1 MMRLQAKNVAAISNT
16 SHISTKYS
24 TAIARFRWRSQIL
37 KNKGSTDRIGRA
49 IVLTDS
55 SERSTERTAKAIVF
69 DAVKTIALTIR
80 SLDRPA
86 FLGLGIFIFL
96 SWSVHSIAAPP
107 NPHLFFD
114 YNAVTSEWAVK
125 PGKDASAFVSI
136 LQDCCQARAAS
147 ILQTDGIEYVIAIKI
162 DFDDQRGR
170 RPGRDFDQFLFADE
184 GVSLKTYYQEVSY
197 GQMDIQSGPMGGV
210 VPKGNQWVR
219 AARPMG
225 YYGQGR
231 INHSRSLQLVREA
244 CAGVDE
250 IVDFSQYDRDNDG
263 VVDHVFVIHAGDDEA
278 STFTGVVGPNI
289 WSILAKGVNRRFDGV
304 LVDTAVL
311 VAEEPSF
318 EKPHLGI
325 YFHEFFHDF
334 GAPDVYNP
342 GITGPHDHKW
352 GLMSL
357 YGPYQGSMIDG
368 VGDGLRPSHI
378 MGYLKWD
385 FDARPENGR
394 TGWIQPVEI
403 SKNVNNLQIP
413 SFELPPHQD
422 KLFRVDISSSVETSG
437 NRAEFFLIE
446 NRYQE
451 SGATFDTHLP
461 ESGILIWHIDET
473 QTRPLGSVNAA
484 QQIWLEDPNDPEHIG
499 VDPKNPDALSDIRL
513 ITDGAAYSANDNQT
527 TFTPTTHPNTN
538 SNDGAFSGIFITN
551 IGFEG
556 QTMSISVS
564 FGDTYEPNDTL
575 TDAFP
580 IELLQTYES
589 FLFDADDPRD
599 LYQFDVAEG
608 QAVVITLTNI
618 PEGVDYRLSLLDA
631 KGAAVAEAEKMEG
644 TEQQIIYL
652 PDRISTLYISIESR
666 FGFSSTNSYR
676 LTADAVRIES
686 GTLKLMRRQFD
697 DSIRVYPNPIPA
709 GHADVIFAYT
719 IPGFQLADEVELSI
733 YTIAG
738 DLIFTDSHQ
747 NVIGSKQFRWDGKNS
762 QGNAIASGIYMYVVS
777 ATEAGESIQKIGKIS
792 HVR

>member
-1 MMRLQAKNVAAISNT
+1 MKN
-16 SHISTKYS
+16 
-24 TAIARFRWRSQIL
+24 RR
-37 KNKGSTDRIGRA
+37 STDRIGRA

-69 DAVKTIALTIR
+69 EAVKTIALTIR

-86 FLGLGIFIFL
+86 FHGIGLSIIL
-96 SWSVHSIAAPP
+96 SWSLHSVAAPP
-107 NPHLFFD
+107 NPYHFFD

-125 PGKDASAFVSI
+125 PGKDASAFVST
-136 LQDCCQARAAS
+136 LQDCCQARATS
-147 ILQTDGIEYVIAIKI
+147 IQQSDGIEYVLAIKI
-162 DFDDQRGR
+162 DFEDQRGE
-170 RPGRDFDQFLFADE
+170 RPGKDFDRFLFADE

-197 GQMDIQSGPMGGV
+197 GQMSIQSGPVGGV

-219 AARPMG
+219 AVRPMG

-231 INHSRSLQLVREA
+231 INLSRSQQLVREA

-250 IVDFSQYDRDNDG
+250 LVDFSQYDRDKDG

-289 WSILAKGVNRRFDGV
+289 WSILTTGVNRRFDGV
-304 LVDTAVL
+304 RVDTAVL

-318 EKPHLGI
+318 DKPHLGI

-342 GITGPHDHKW
+342 GIIGPHDHKW

-357 YGPYQGSMIDG
+357 DGPYQGDMIDG

-403 SKNVNNLQIP
+403 STNVNNLQIP
-413 SFELPPHQD
+413 SFELPPHED
-422 KLFRVDISSSVETSG
+422 KLFRIDVSSGDESSA

-446 NRYQE
+446 NRYRE

-473 QTRPLGSVNAA
+473 QTRPPGSVNAA
-484 QQIWLEDPNDPEHIG
+484 RQIWLEDPSDPEHIG
-499 VDPKNPDALSDIRL
+499 IDPDNPDALSDIRL
-513 ITDGAAYSANDNQT
+513 ITNGAAYSANDNQT

-538 SNDGAFSGIFITN
+538 RNDGSFSGVSITN
-551 IGFEG
+551 VGFEG
-556 QTMSISVS
+556 QTMSISIS
-564 FGDTYEPNDTL
+564 FGDTYEPNDSL
-575 TDAFP
+575 ADAFP

-589 FLFDADDPRD
+589 FIFDEDDLRD
-599 LYQFDVAEG
+599 LYQVDVAER
-608 QAVVITLTNI
+608 QAVVIALTNI

-631 KGAAVAEAEKMEG
+631 KGATVAEGEKVAG
-644 TEQQIIYL
+644 TDQRIIYL
-652 PDRISTLYISIESR
+652 PEQISTLYISIESR
-666 FGFSSTNSYR
+666 SGFSSTNSYR

-697 DSIRVYPNPIPA
+697 DSIRVSPNPIPA

-733 YTIAG
+733 YTIVG
-738 DLIFTDSHQ
+738 ELIFTDSHQ
-747 NVIGSKQFRWDGKNS
+747 HVIGSKQFRWDGKNS
-762 QGNAIASGIYMYVVS
+762 RGNAIASGIYIYVIS

>member
-1 MMRLQAKNVAAISNT
+1 MKN
-16 SHISTKYS
+16 
-24 TAIARFRWRSQIL
+24 RE
-37 KNKGSTDRIGRA
+37 STDRIGRA

-55 SERSTERTAKAIVF
+55 SERSTERTAKAKVIE
-69 DAVKTIALTIR
+69 AVKTIALTIR
-80 SLDRPA
+80 SLDRAA
-86 FLGLGIFIFL
+86 FHGIGFIVLF
-96 SWSVHSIAAPP
+96 SWCLHSDAAPP
-107 NPHLFFD
+107 NPNLFFD
-114 YNAVTSEWAVK
+114 FHAATSEWTVK
-125 PGKDASAFVSI
+125 PGMDATAFVGS
-136 LQDCCQARAAS
+136 LQDCCQARATS
-147 ILQTDGIEYVIAIKI
+147 ILQTDGIEYVVAIKI

-170 RPGRDFDQFLFADE
+170 RPGKEFDQFLFADE
-184 GVSLKTYYQEVSY
+184 GVSLKTYYREVSY
-197 GQMDIQSGPMGGV
+197 GQMNIQSGPMGGV

-225 YYGQGR
+225 YYGHGR
-231 INHSRSLQLVREA
+231 INHSRLQELVREA

-250 IVDFSQYDRDNDG
+250 IVDFSQYDRDKDG

-278 STFTGVVGPNI
+278 STFTGIVGPNI
-289 WSILAKGVNRRFDGV
+289 WSILASGINRRFDGV
-304 LVDTAVL
+304 LVDTAVI

-318 EKPHLGI
+318 DKPHLGI

-342 GITGPHDHKW
+342 GATGARDHKW
-352 GLMSL
+352 GLMGL
-357 YGPYQGSMIDG
+357 YGPYQGDMIDN

-403 SKNVNNLQIP
+403 SENVNDLQIP
-413 SFELPPHQD
+413 SFELPPHED
-422 KLFRVDISSSVETSG
+422 KLFRIDFTSG
-437 NRAEFFLIE
+437 VGTPGERGEFFLIE
-446 NRYQE
+446 NRYRE
-451 SGATFDTHLP
+451 SGAMFDTHLP

-473 QTRPLGSVNAA
+473 QTRPRGAVNAA
-484 QQIWLEDPNDPEHIG
+484 RQIWLEDPSDPEHIG
-499 VDPKNPDALSDIRL
+499 IDPNNLDALPNIRL

-538 SNDGAFSGIFITN
+538 TNDGTFSGISITN

-556 QTMSISVS
+556 QTMSLSVS

-580 IELLQTYES
+580 IELRQTYES
-589 FLFDADDPRD
+589 FLFDEDDPRD
-599 LYQFDVAEG
+599 LYRFDAGER

-618 PEGVDYRLSLLDA
+618 PEEVDYRLSLLDA
-631 KGAAVAEAEKMEG
+631 KGATVAEGETVEG
-644 TEQQIIYL
+644 TEQQIVYL
-652 PDRISTLYISIESR
+652 PDRISTLYISVESR
-666 FGFSSTNSYR
+666 SGFSSTKSYR

-686 GTLKLMRRQFD
+686 GTLKLMRKQFD
-697 DSIRVYPNPIPA
+697 DSIRVSPNPISA

-738 DLIFTDSHQ
+738 DLIFKDSHQ
-747 NVIGSKQFRWDGKNS
+747 HVIGSKQFRWDGKNS
-762 QGNAIASGIYMYVVS
+762 QGNTIASGIYIYVIA
-777 ATEAGESIQKIGKIS
+777 ATEAGESIQNIGKIS
-792 HVR
+792 FVR